1 MRNKSLAVLVILCV
15 LLPVSV
21 GARSLLNV
29 SLGFGAAYSP
39 DEGTDFSLGMEDPDN
54 WLFGGEFSARFA
66 FLQAQAMIFPIQC
79 NDAESSSGVLMIG
92 MGTLNLPVI
101 GSLVSLELGAGVGVT
116 YVPSGSSDSRAAY
129 YAFPQGVT
137 ANAEDTSFSEAVWES
152 PVYLQAGIGTEV
164 GPIGV
169 KLRYLME
176 SRETTGSV
184 LDSEAWWGVFAVE
197 KGTLSLALALK
208 MF

>member
-1 MRNKSLAVLVILCV
+1 MRNKSLAVLVILCL

-39 DEGTDFSLGMEDPDN
+39 DEETEFSLGMEDPNN
-54 WLFGGEFSARFA
+54 WLFGGEISARLA

-79 NDAESSSGVLMIG
+79 NDEENSSGVLMIG
-92 MGTLNLPVI
+92 MGSMSLPI
-101 GSLVSLELGAGVGVT
+101 LGSLLSLELGAGVGVT
-116 YVPSGSSDSRAAY
+116 YVPTNSTGSKSY
-129 YAFPQGVT
+129 YALPQGAKADSEDVT
-137 ANAEDTSFSEAVWES
+137 FGEAVWKS
-152 PVYLQAGIGTEV
+152 PVYLQAGFGTEV

-176 SRETTGSV
+176 SKQTVGSV
-184 LDSEAWWGVFAVE
+184 LASHAWWGAFDLE

>member
-1 MRNKSLAVLVILCV
+1 MRNKSLAVLVILSL

-39 DEGTDFSLGMEDPDN
+39 DEGTEFSLGMENPDN
-54 WLFGGEFSARFA
+54 WLFGGEISARFA
-66 FLQAQAMIFPIQC
+66 FIQAQAMIFPIEC
-79 NDAESSSGVLMIG
+79 GEDESGVLMIG
-92 MGTLNLPVI
+92 MGSLSLPIV
-101 GSLVSLELGAGVGVT
+101 GSLIALELGAGVGVT
-116 YVPSGSSDSRAAY
+116 YVPTNTADSRAY
-129 YAFPQGVT
+129 YALPQGVK
-137 ANAEDTSFSEAVWES
+137 ADAEDKTFSEAVWDS
-152 PVYLQAGIGTEV
+152 PVYLQAGIGTEI

-176 SRETTGSV
+176 SQETVGSV
-184 LDSEAWWGVFAVE
+184 LASDAWWGAFAIE